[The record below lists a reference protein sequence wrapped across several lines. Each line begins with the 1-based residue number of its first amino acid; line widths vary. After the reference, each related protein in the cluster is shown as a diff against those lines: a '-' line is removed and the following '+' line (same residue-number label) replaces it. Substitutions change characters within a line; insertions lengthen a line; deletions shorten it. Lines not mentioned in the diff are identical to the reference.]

1 MCNESQILQDYSLI
15 LLICSIISGLSSII
29 IICLFLYVDKLK
41 GLSFKILFYMAISD
55 LLRSIALIL
64 NTQISLSNSLCIF
77 IACVINCTFLMI
89 GIWSVYIIYILFRI
103 YSNFPLETNFY
114 VKTWTCIGFIGA
126 PLFQLIPLS
135 TESYGFNDGSCT
147 YKNNTLGIIWRGF
160 EEISMLLAIAGA
172 VVACYV
178 FHLKKNIFENV
189 KFRDI
194 VFEKGLV
201 YSFIFF
207 VTLTAVLMFRY
218 LEMVNDF
225 CDVYVFGYISFTCS
239 ASHGFFN
246 FIALVLNKSF
256 RTEINYLI
264 IMKKSRNESID
275 IVKKILQSSESS
287 SINISNLNSY

>member
-1 MCNESQILQDYSLI
+1 MCNESQILNDYRLI

-29 IICLFLYVDKLK
+29 IICLFLYVDRLK
-41 GLSFKILFYMAISD
+41 GLSFKILFFMAISD
-55 LLRSIALIL
+55 LLRSVALII
-64 NTQISLSNSLCIF
+64 NTQITSSSSLCIF
-77 IACVINCTFLMI
+77 IAYVINGTFLMI

-147 YKNNTLGIIWRGF
+147 YKNDTFGIVWRSV
-160 EEISMLLAIAGA
+160 EEISMLVAIVGA

-178 FHLKKNIFENV
+178 FHLKKKIFENV

-207 VTLTAVLMFRY
+207 ITLTAVLLFRY
-218 LEMVNDF
+218 LEMGNDL
-225 CDVYVFGYISFTCS
+225 CDVYPFGYISFIFS

-256 RTEINYLI
+256 RTEITYLM

-275 IVKKILQSSESS
+275 IVKKILQSSESRS
-287 SINISNLNSY
+287 TTN